1 MKRFIESHDGI
12 IFDAI
17 VIGGGIT
24 GAAVAY
30 DAASR
35 GLSVALVEK
44 QDFGC
49 ATSAATSKLIHGG
62 FRYLANMEFG
72 LVRESLRERR
82 TLENIAPNLVYP
94 VPVLI
99 PCYDTGVAR
108 NKWVMKAGMLLY
120 DLLSYDKGKTWDKS
134 KSIGLHKTISIE
146 KSLELEPIIPKPGL
160 KAVYNYYD
168 CASLFPERLT
178 LAFIKSAVSQGA
190 QVSNYSKVEEF
201 IFSDAGKKEIVGVK
215 VKDLIKNR
223 EVELRGKLT
232 INCGGPWADLILGAA
247 KGNNC
252 AGRIRRSEGIHVITK
267 KLVNQ
272 NMLVM
277 ILPSGKGFFLIPWR
291 GHTLIGTTDKE
302 YVGNPD
308 QFQVTKP
315 AILELLETV
324 NEALQGTVRIKYEDV
339 LHTYGGLRP
348 LVEDQTKEVYKTSRR
363 YEIYDNARDGLGG
376 LITVEGGK
384 YTTSR
389 GLAQNVV
396 KVVGKKLNRNLGKC
410 VTDRKYL
417 AGCDI
422 KDIEQFLEEL
432 RGQYQD
438 FSQKTVECLG
448 RYYGSECHQVLGLAR
463 QDPSLAQ
470 HMNDDGEIL
479 AQALHAVRLE
489 MAMTL
494 KDILV
499 RRTGMGTLGD
509 PGYDKILKLADL
521 AAKELGWTD
530 ARKKLE
536 TEEAKKLFKLPE

>member
-1 MKRFIESHDGI
+1 LV
-12 IFDAI
+12 

-30 DAASR
+30 DAATR

-49 ATSAATSKLIHGG
+49 ATSSATSKLIHGG

-94 VPVLI
+94 IPVLI

-108 NKWVMKAGMLLY
+108 NQWVMKAGMLLY

-134 KSIGLHKTISIE
+134 KKIGLHKAMAIE
-146 KSLELEPIIPKPGL
+146 QALELEPILPKSGL
-160 KAVYNYYD
+160 TGVYIYHD

-178 LAFIKSAVSQGA
+178 LAFIKSAASHGA

-201 IFSDAGKKEIVGVK
+201 IFSDAGNKEIVGVK

-223 EVELRGKLT
+223 EVELRGRLT

-247 KGNNC
+247 KGKNS

-308 QFQVTKP
+308 QFQVTKS

-324 NEALQGTVRIKYEDV
+324 NKALQGAVRIKYEDI

-363 YEIYDNARDGLGG
+363 YEIYDNAGDGLEG

-389 GLAQNVV
+389 NLAQ
-396 KVVGKKLNRNLGKC
+396 KVMKMAAGKLKKNLGRC
-410 VTDRKYL
+410 VTGQNYL

-422 KDIEQFLEEL
+422 QDLENFIKEL
-432 RGQYQD
+432 KAANQD
-438 FSQKTVECLG
+438 FTEKTVECLA
-448 RYYGSECHQVLGLAR
+448 RYYGRECGPVLALAR
-463 QDPSLAQ
+463 QDQSLAEPL
-470 HMNDDGEIL
+470 NDDGEIF
-479 AQALHAVRLE
+479 AQALYAIRQE
-489 MAMTL
+489 MALTL

-509 PGYDKILKLADL
+509 PGDDKILKLADL
-521 AAKELGWTD
+521 AAKELNWDD
-530 ARKKLE
+530 ARKEQEIKD
-536 TEEAKKLFKLPE
+536 AIKLFKLPE